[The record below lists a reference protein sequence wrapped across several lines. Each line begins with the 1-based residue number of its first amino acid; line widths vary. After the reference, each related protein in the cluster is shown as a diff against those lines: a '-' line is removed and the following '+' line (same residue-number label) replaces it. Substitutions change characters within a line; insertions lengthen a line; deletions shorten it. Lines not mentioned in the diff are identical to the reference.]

1 MELFNQWLEQWEP
14 LWLFLVLYFEAMVC
28 VLTYYYVRREWL
40 SSDSLDK
47 KFDKVISKYIRRL
60 EENHYDLIRKVLRK
74 SKRKKRK

>member
-1 MELFNQWLEQWEP
+1 MELFNQWLEYWEP

-47 KFDKVISKYIRRL
+47 KFDKVLSKYIKRL
-60 EENHYDLIRKVLRK
+60 EDTHFDLIKKVLR
-74 SKRKKRK
+74 KRKKRKK